1 MNVRFTAKTL
11 CTFLAVLAATA
22 IALMFDAAP
31 PARAGALPL
40 GPGHRGALIPSSPL
54 GVTLTVTTT
63 ADSNIT
69 PPPGSLREAILFA
82 NPGDTI
88 NFSFTLPATITL
100 NGAWL
105 GISKDLTITGPGSS
119 LLAVS
124 GGNLY
129 PVFIISSGN
138 VTISGLTI
146 RDGVGSADGGGINN
160 AGTLTITDS
169 TIISNTASSGGAGIM
184 NTGTLYLS
192 NTKVFSNTSS
202 TGGGIR
208 NDALGHA
215 IVDQSTLKANNAL
228 GGGIY
233 NLGFLTVTNSAL
245 SGNIGTGGAIWS
257 AGNSTL
263 VMTNTTVSGQQDL
276 AIFVDSNAP
285 GAASAALWNSDVIS
299 NTSTGIEL
307 DILGSGVTSTLSL
320 HNSIV
325 AYNGGFGNFLV
336 YSGTVTSLGY
346 NLSDGTIPNAT
357 TGDQQNVTNVRVGP
371 LANNG
376 GATQTMALLPGSPA
390 INAGSNSGCPAT
402 DQRGIARPRT
412 TQNPCDIGAFENS
425 YLFLPLIE
433 K

>member
-1 MNVRFTAKTL
+1 MNGQFRAKTL
-11 CTFLAVLAATA
+11 CAFLAVLAAIA
-22 IALMFDAAP
+22 LALMFDAAP
-31 PARAGALPL
+31 SAQARTAAIP
-40 GPGHRGALIPSSPL
+40 RGARPASNAPA
-54 GVTLTVTTT
+54 VTRTVTTT

-88 NFSFTLPATITL
+88 NFSLTLPATITL

-105 GISKDLTITGPGSS
+105 GISKNLTITGPGSP

-124 GGNLY
+124 GGNVY
-129 PVFIISSGN
+129 PVFIIISGN
-138 VTISGLTI
+138 VSISGLTI

-169 TIISNTASSGGAGIM
+169 TVISNTATSGGAGIM

-192 NTKVFSNTSS
+192 NSKVFSNTSS
-202 TGGGIR
+202 TGGGIY
-208 NDALGHA
+208 NDTGGHA
-215 IVDQSTLKANNAL
+215 IVDQSTLKGNSAL

-233 NLGFLTVTNSAL
+233 NLGFLTVTNSTL
-245 SGNIGTGGAIWS
+245 SGNLGTGGAIWS

-263 VMTNTTVSGQQDL
+263 VMTNTTVSGQQDI
-276 AIFVDSNAP
+276 AIYVVSNSP

-299 NTSTGIEL
+299 NTSTGILL
-307 DILGSGVTSTLSL
+307 DVAGSGVTSTLAL
-320 HNSIV
+320 RNSIV
-325 AYNGGFGNFLV
+325 AYNGGGNFAIF
-336 YSGTVTSLGY
+336 SGTVTSLGY

-357 TGDQQNVTNVRVGP
+357 TGDQQNVTNIGVGP